1 MNDNILLKN
10 EDGTELKYRVL
21 FTFDSQETNKTYIIY
36 TNDEKDINGNIKAF
50 VLCYMMNDPQK
61 ELMQVN
67 TEKEINTIIS
77 LFEEYLN
84 DNKK

>member
-61 ELMQVN
+61 ELMEVN
-67 TEKEINTIIS
+67 TEKEINTIMS

-84 DNKK
+84 ENKK